1 MHDANDAGDDAKRVN
16 PKRTA
21 DQTFAIVT
29 ASYHQMPEL
38 TGLIDE
44 LDVDDAH
51 AVIHALAALLNG
63 TILNAEALAGM
74 ARGSAVPR
82 IFAIVRERMPWLF
95 P

>member
-1 MHDANDAGDDAKRVN
+1 MDEEQAAAKRA
-16 PKRTA
+16 A

-38 TGLIDE
+38 AGLIDE

>member
-1 MHDANDAGDDAKRVN
+1 MSGEAPDAKR
-16 PKRTA
+16 TA
-21 DQTFAIVT
+21 EQMFAIVT

-38 TGLIDE
+38 AGLIAE

-51 AVIHALAALLNG
+51 AVITALAALLTG

-74 ARGSAVPR
+74 PRGSAVPR
-82 IFAIVRERMPWLF
+82 IFAIMRERMPWLF